1 MAGIIDKVDRAAL
14 APAAYTAMQAGGAG
28 GGSVS
33 SSDAAGAAGAASAAA
48 AASSANSEFEVPTRV
63 RLLWEQ
69 KQFGPNGVLTAV
81 DPATDEADVA
91 VNICYSTDTVGGN
104 SGSPVLNAKGELIGV
119 NFDRQSSGLMNEFK
133 WSSKHR

>member
-33 SSDAAGAAGAASAAA
+33 SSDAAA